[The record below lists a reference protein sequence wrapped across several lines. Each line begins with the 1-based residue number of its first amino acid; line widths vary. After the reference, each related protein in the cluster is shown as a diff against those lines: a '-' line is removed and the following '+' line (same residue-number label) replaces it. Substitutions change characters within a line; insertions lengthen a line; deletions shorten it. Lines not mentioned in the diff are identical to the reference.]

1 MPLSAYIHRTQ
12 LTDANGVQTE
22 NVNQVATLVWDSI
35 GLAWVKATQAG
46 GGGGG
51 GTQYAEGTT
60 INPATGTV
68 ALGKNTSNVVSA
80 LSLDGSGNLN
90 VNLAAGTISGGNA
103 AASPTGAAVPASA
116 GYTGWKSGANLVG
129 VELTNALPV
138 QPGTGAV
145 FPAGQN
151 ALISTNNSSTTPLG
165 AGGTFT
171 GTSEDITGYSTIGI
185 MAFSDK
191 AGTVFIDYSTNSTNW
206 DYTDSIPLAANTAIT
221 IQNEPHGQY
230 YRIRLVNGGV
240 AQGVLRLQT
249 IYQSLAMTQ
258 NKVQIS
264 DTLAANDTAILTK
277 GVIVGVTTGGGGGY
291 VDVKVNPSGALTADV
306 TQSGTWTVQQGTPP
320 WSVSQ
325 SGAWSIGR
333 TWALSSGTDSVTAIG
348 TFWQATQPV
357 SGPLTD
363 TQLRLTPVPV
373 SGTFW
378 QATQPVSGTFWQATQ
393 PVSLASTT
401 ITGSVAVTGPLTDTQ
416 LRASAVPVS
425 LASTTITG
433 SVAVTGPLTDTQLRA
448 SAVPVSL
455 ASTTITGSVAVTGPL
470 TDAQLRATPVPTK
483 ETRSTANART
493 SVAGAAADTLILASN
508 ANRLGATVYNDSA
521 AILYLSLGTAAA
533 STTDFTVKMVADA
546 YYEVPFGYTGAI
558 RGIWA
563 SATGSARVGEI
574 T

>member
-145 FPAGQN
+145 F
-151 ALISTNNSSTTPLG
+151 S
-165 AGGTFT
+165 
-171 GTSEDITGYSTIGI
+171 
-185 MAFSDK
+185 
-191 AGTVFIDYSTNSTNW
+191 
-206 DYTDSIPLAANTAIT
+206 
-221 IQNEPHGQY
+221 
-230 YRIRLVNGGV
+230 V
-240 AQGVLRLQT
+240 A
-249 IYQSLAMTQ
+249 
-258 NKVQIS
+258 
-264 DTLAANDTAILTK
+264 
-277 GVIVGVTTGGGGGY
+277 
-291 VDVKVNPSGALTADV
+291 
-306 TQSGTWTVQQGTPP
+306 QSGTWTVQQGTPP

-363 TQLRLTPVPV
+363 VQLRLTPVPV

-563 SATGSARVGEI
+563 SATGNARVGEI